1 MSKEFAKIRG
11 FSRVQ
16 IVKKGGKIVGDSG
29 WCGPNQVTLDGFY
42 YLGRGIFLSA
52 LGTFAVSIGLGT
64 GGVPASNA
72 TALAGELSNT
82 AGATLR
88 VMRNISYIDSKTH
101 RLYGTINPL
110 AIGAGSNISNIGIF
124 FEAVTNSLF
133 AGNTYA
139 SSALASNQSCYYT
152 YDIQMG

>member
-1 MSKEFAKIRG
+1 MSKKIPKEFMKLRG

-29 WCGPNQVTLDGFY
+29 WCGPNQVTLVGFFGMCG
-42 YLGRGIFLSA
+42 LIAGWLQSLA
-52 LGTFAVSIGLGT
+52 LGT

-88 VMRNISYIDSKTH
+88 FAKSDSYIGSKTL
-101 RLYGTINPL
+101 RYYGTVNPM
-110 AIGAGSNISNIGIF
+110 AIGAGSNISNIGIYPST
-124 FEAVTNSLF
+124 ESNSLA

-139 SSALASNQSCYYT
+139 SSALASNQSVYFT
-152 YDIQMG
+152 YDLQFG

>member
-1 MSKEFAKIRG
+1 MSKEFMKLRG

-29 WCGPNQVTLDGFY
+29 WCGPNQVTLAGFKF
-42 YLGRGIFLSA
+42 LGYGV
-52 LGTFAVSIGLGT
+52 FATVSNAQYRSIALGT

-72 TALAGELSNT
+72 TALEGELSDT
-82 AGATLR
+82 AAATLR
-88 VMRNISYIDSKTH
+88 ILDYYSNIGSKTH
-101 RLYGTINPL
+101 RHYGTFDPM

-124 FEAVTNSLF
+124 AGTPNAIF

-139 SSALASNQSCYYT
+139 SSALASNQSVYFT